1 MKLDT
6 IVKQK
11 FWPLPNMI
19 KMDIQGAELDVLKG
33 ANDCLNHA
41 TDLILELQHT
51 KYNIGAPVAA
61 EVINYLKEK
70 GFQLITKFTET
81 PYDGDYHFRKIIE

>member
-1 MKLDT
+1 
-6 IVKQK
+6 
-11 FWPLPNMI
+11 MI

-33 ANDCLNHA
+33 ADMCLNHA

-51 KYNIGAPVAA
+51 EYNKNAPSAK
-61 EVINYLKEK
+61 EVIEYLKEK

-81 PYDGDYHFRKIIE
+81 PYDGDYHFRKVI